1 MIVQLVGLDL
11 LAAVVGIELWT
22 GQVKSL
28 FLVGCMRL
36 VCLAGGGGTSLICVH
51 VCSFVLLCCLG
62 RIRCTDWV
70 PPCPGCGFCK
80 AALPRWLRACA

>member
-62 RIRCTDWV
+62 RIY
-70 PPCPGCGFCK
+70 
-80 AALPRWLRACA
+80 AALIGSHLVQGVDSAKLHSQGG